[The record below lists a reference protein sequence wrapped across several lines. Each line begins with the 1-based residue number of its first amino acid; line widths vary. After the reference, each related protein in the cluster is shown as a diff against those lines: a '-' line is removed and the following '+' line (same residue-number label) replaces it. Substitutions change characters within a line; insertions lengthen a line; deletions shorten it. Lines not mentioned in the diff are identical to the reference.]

1 MEEEMSD
8 GAPLTARVGS
18 LAVRPVV
25 SCAPDATIADAARR
39 MTDSDT
45 ASVVFLDGAGRPAGI
60 LTDSDLRRRVVAA
73 RLSPAASA
81 ESVMT
86 APVITIG
93 RDELGLQAIETML
106 TRRIHHLVV
115 VDDLGRA
122 TGVLA
127 DSDLVAAEASGP
139 LFLARRL
146 ERAAS
151 VEELAEARRSY
162 VDSVRALV
170 EAGTS
175 PLAIGRIVAEANDRL
190 QRRLVDLAQTELGLL
205 RGSFCWLVMGSEGRR
220 IQTLVTDQDNG
231 IVVAGTDTAELAR
244 FAEWMVGAL
253 ERCGAPRC
261 AGDVM
266 ATNPLWR
273 GTLDEWRAR
282 FARWFSEPD
291 PVPLLRALI
300 AFDFRGVAGDLG
312 LAEQLRTWV
321 AEHSPNARLLHVHVA
336 RDLASRRVPLG
347 PLHGIRTDG
356 DGGFDAK
363 LGAIGIVV
371 DGARLLALELGLR
384 ETGTADR
391 LDAAAS
397 RGALPSEDTR
407 EVVLA
412 YEAVHALRLA
422 AQLARAAAGE
432 RPDNRIFTRRLAHAE
447 RAALKEHLLAI
458 ARFQQGLAER
468 YGSALR
474 R

>member
-1 MEEEMSD
+1 MSD
-8 GAPLTARVGS
+8 GAPLTTRIGS
-18 LAVRPVV
+18 LAVRPLVA
-25 SCAPDATIADAARR
+25 CAREATVADAARR
-39 MTDSDT
+39 MADADT
-45 ASVVFLDGAGRPAGI
+45 ASVVFLDGAGRPVGI

-73 RLSPAASA
+73 RLDPVASA

-106 TRRIHHLVV
+106 ARRIHHLVV

-127 DSDLVAAEASGP
+127 DSDLVAAEATGP
-139 LFLARRL
+139 LFLARRI

-151 VEELAEARRSY
+151 VEELAEARWSY
-162 VDSVRALV
+162 ADTVRGLVDVGAP
-170 EAGTS
+170 

-190 QRRLVDLAQTELGLL
+190 QRRLIDLAQEQIGTVLDP
-205 RGSFCWLVMGSEGRR
+205 FCWLVMGSEGRR

-231 IVVAGTDTAELAR
+231 LVSDGGDPAELAR
-244 FAEWMVGAL
+244 LAAWMVGAL

-282 FARWFSEPD
+282 LARWFSEPD
-291 PVPLLRALI
+291 PVPLMRALI

-321 AEHSPNARLLHVHVA
+321 AEHSPNARLLHVQVA
-336 RDLASRRVPLG
+336 RGLASRRVPLG
-347 PLHGIRTDG
+347 PLHGIQTDG
-356 DGGFDAK
+356 DGAFDAK

-371 DGARLLALELGLR
+371 DGARLLSLELGLR

-391 LDAAAS
+391 LHASAA
-397 RGALPSEDTR
+397 RGALPQEDTR

-412 YEAVHALRLA
+412 YETVHALRLA

-432 RPDNRIFTRRLAHAE
+432 RPDNRIFTRRLTHAE

-458 ARFQQGLAER
+458 ARFQRGLAER

-474 R
+474 G

>member
-1 MEEEMSD
+1 MSD
-8 GAPLTARVGS
+8 GAPLTTRIGS
-18 LAVRPVV
+18 LAARPLVA
-25 SCAPDATIADAARR
+25 CAREATVADAARR
-39 MTDSDT
+39 MADSDT
-45 ASVVFLDGAGRPAGI
+45 ASVVFLDGAGRPVGI

-73 RLSPAASA
+73 RLDPSTSVGR
-81 ESVMT
+81 VMT
-86 APVITIG
+86 QPVVTI
-93 RDELGLQAIETML
+93 DQNEIGLQAIETML
-106 TRRIHHLVV
+106 ARQIHHLVV
-115 VDDLGRA
+115 VDDRGRA

-139 LFLARRL
+139 LFLARRI

-162 VDSVRALV
+162 ADAVRALV
-170 EAGTS
+170 AAGAS

-190 QRRLVDLAQTELGLL
+190 QRRLVDLAQAELGRL

-220 IQTLVTDQDNG
+220 TQTLVTDQDNG
-231 IVVAGTDTAELAR
+231 IVVTGSDPAELAR

-261 AGDVM
+261 EGDVM

-321 AEHSPNARLLHVHVA
+321 AEHSPNARLLHVLVA
-336 RDLASRRVPLG
+336 RGLASRRVPLG
-347 PLHGIRTDG
+347 PLHGIQTDR
-356 DGGFDAK
+356 DGAFDAK

-391 LDAAAS
+391 LHAS
-397 RGALPSEDTR
+397 AVRGALPQEDTR

-412 YEAVHALRLA
+412 YETVHALRLA
-422 AQLARAAAGE
+422 AQLARAAAAE

-458 ARFQQGLAER
+458 ARFQRGLAER
-468 YGSALR
+468 YSSALR
-474 R
+474 G

>member
-1 MEEEMSD
+1 MRD
-8 GAPLTARVGS
+8 GAPLTARVSS
-18 LAVRPVV
+18 LAVRPLV
-25 SCAPDATIADAARR
+25 SCAREATIADAARR
-39 MTDSDT
+39 MTESDT

-73 RLSPAASA
+73 RLDPATSV
-81 ESVMT
+81 EPVMT
-86 APVITIG
+86 KPVITI
-93 RDELGLQAIETML
+93 RHDELGLQAIETML
-106 TRRIHHLVV
+106 AQRIHHLVV

-127 DSDLVAAEASGP
+127 DSDLVAAEATGP

-151 VEELAEARRSY
+151 VEDLAEARRAY
-162 VDSVRALV
+162 PETVRALV
-170 EAGTS
+170 EAGAS

-190 QRRLVDLAQTELGLL
+190 QRRLVDLAQAELGRV
-205 RGSFCWLVMGSEGRR
+205 RGSFCWLVTGSEGRR

-231 IVVAGTDTAELAR
+231 IVSAGGDPAELAR
-244 FAEWMVGAL
+244 LGAWMVAAL

-261 AGDVM
+261 EGDVM

-273 GTLDEWRAR
+273 GSVAEWRAR

-300 AFDFRGVAGDLG
+300 AFDFRGVAGDVE

-321 AEHSPNARLLHVHVA
+321 SEQSPNARLLHVQIA
-336 RDLASRRVPLG
+336 RQLASRRVPLG

-356 DGGFDAK
+356 TGAFDAK

-391 LDAAAS
+391 LDAAAV
-397 RGALPSEDTR
+397 RGAVPAEDAR
-407 EVVLA
+407 EAVLA

-422 AQLARAAAGE
+422 AQLARAGAGE
-432 RPDNRIFTRRLAHAE
+432 RPDNRIFTRGLAHAE

-458 ARFQQGLAER
+458 ARFQRGLVER
-468 YGSALR
+468 YGLAMR
-474 R
+474 G